1 MELRN
6 LVPYDLCFFF
16 RNVSVKKR
24 YFIET
29 TRRRKNRVK
38 VGYLRVS
45 TEQQHIERQQ
55 ILLNEVGVEKVYLDK
70 MSGKNLD
77 RPQLKEML
85 SFVRSGDT
93 VIVESISRFARST
106 RDFLKLID
114 ILNQKQVGFVSLK
127 EKLDTDSPYGRFAMV
142 IFSAL
147 AQLERETLLERQREG
162 IAVARAK
169 GKFKGRKRIEI
180 NDYKFSQIY
189 DQWQEGKI
197 TAVQAMNLLS
207 LKKSTFYRRVND
219 YKTNERKQNK
229 KE

>member
-1 MELRN
+1 M
-6 LVPYDLCFFF
+6 
-16 RNVSVKKR
+16 
-24 YFIET
+24 
-29 TRRRKNRVK
+29 K

-55 ILLNEVGVEKVYLDK
+55 ILLNEVGVEKVYLDR

-77 RPQLKEML
+77 RPQLNQML

-114 ILNQKQVGFVSLK
+114 ILDHKQVSFVSLK
-127 EKLDTDSPYGRFAMV
+127 EKLDTASPYGRFSMV

-147 AQLERETLLERQREG
+147 AQLEREQLLIRQREG
-162 IAVARAK
+162 IEIAKAK
-169 GKFKGRKRIEI
+169 GKYKGRKRIEI

-197 TAVQAMNLLS
+197 TAVQAMGLLS

-219 YKTNERKQNK
+219 FRMNERKQNN
-229 KE
+229 E

>member
-1 MELRN
+1 M
-6 LVPYDLCFFF
+6 
-16 RNVSVKKR
+16 
-24 YFIET
+24 
-29 TRRRKNRVK
+29 K

-45 TEQQHIERQQ
+45 TEQQHIERQE

-169 GKFKGRKRIEI
+169 GKFKGLKRIEI
-180 NDYKFSQIY
+180 NVYKFSLIY
-189 DQWQEGKI
+189 YQWQEGKI